1 MKKFYTILCLTIASL
16 TQLLAQAPQGFNYQA
31 TVRNNTGD
39 LIVNTNVYFKFNVM
53 QGSQTSLPVFTEIH
67 YVPTDDLGQVNLVI
81 GQGTATT
88 GAFSSIDWSLGSYYL
103 GIELDTGN
111 GYVAMGTTQLLSV
124 PYALYA
130 ENSGNSTPTTP
141 NLEAVLAENN
151 SANNQQI
158 KDLQDP
164 TEAQDA
170 VTKAYVDTEV
180 LNNVQSIEQVLT
192 QGNDANGIQLKGI
205 ADPTD
210 AQDAVTKA
218 YIDALITNLQSQ
230 IDELDSNISSGSVT
244 DQDGNTYDYFTYGDQ
259 VWTVDNAE
267 MVTYRDGTPIPQ
279 VTDATEWANLTTGA
293 WCYYNNDPTKP
304 RLYNW
309 YAVAGIHDNDEN
321 TPNKQFAPEGWHV
334 PSDAEWTTLE
344 NYLIANGYNYDGTT
358 TENKIAKSMASTTG
372 WNSATNT
379 GAVGNDQSLNNSSSF
394 KVFPQGF
401 CAYDGSFNYEGYS
414 VYFWSSTEYGTSSA
428 WYRFL
433 YSNGSDLARNYASYG
448 QSGLSVRFVKDGEID
463 PNDIDNDNDGYSEN
477 QGDCDDNNVQINP
490 DVAEIEDGID
500 NNCDGEVDEG
510 FNEELTFPVITTNEL
525 IEIFSNHAFSGG
537 NITSDGGAEVTER
550 GVVWGTSPN
559 PTINLET
566 KTQNGGGTGNF
577 SSYVYGLSLGVEYY
591 LRAYATNSV
600 GTAYGDEIVF
610 ETSYAIGQQ
619 GPAGGLIFYDKG
631 FYSDGWRYLEANQ
644 TDFSFGGVVW
654 WNGNWNYQNEIGISP
669 NSNLGDGKANTLLI
683 IEANNNLNNAAKVCN
698 DFVYNGYSDW
708 YLPSIGELELM
719 CQNLYSEG
727 IGNFA
732 DSFYWSSTDTNKIHN
747 AHWIQFSS
755 SPSNCVVRTD
765 MGRNMEN
772 LVRPI
777 RQF

>member
-1 MKKFYTILCLTIASL
+1 M
-16 TQLLAQAPQGFNYQA
+16 
-31 TVRNNTGD
+31 TG
-39 LIVNTNVYFKFNVM
+39 
-53 QGSQTSLPVFTEIH
+53 
-67 YVPTDDLGQVNLVI
+67 VP
-81 GQGTATT
+81 
-88 GAFSSIDWSLGSYYL
+88 
-103 GIELDTGN
+103 
-111 GYVAMGTTQLLSV
+111 
-124 PYALYA
+124 
-130 ENSGNSTPTTP
+130 
-141 NLEAVLAENN
+141 
-151 SANNQQI
+151 
-158 KDLQDP
+158 
-164 TEAQDA
+164 
-170 VTKAYVDTEV
+170 
-180 LNNVQSIEQVLT
+180 
-192 QGNDANGIQLKGI
+192 
-205 ADPTD
+205 
-210 AQDAVTKA
+210 
-218 YIDALITNLQSQ
+218 
-230 IDELDSNISSGSVT
+230 
-244 DQDGNTYDYFTYGDQ
+244 
-259 VWTVDNAE
+259 
-267 MVTYRDGTPIPQ
+267 
-279 VTDATEWANLTTGA
+279 
-293 WCYYNNDPTKP
+293 
-304 RLYNW
+304 
-309 YAVAGIHDNDEN
+309 
-321 TPNKQFAPEGWHV
+321 
-334 PSDAEWTTLE
+334 
-344 NYLIANGYNYDGTT
+344 
-358 TENKIAKSMASTTG
+358 
-372 WNSATNT
+372 
-379 GAVGNDQSLNNSSSF
+379 GNDQSLNNSSGF
-394 KVFPQGF
+394 NAFPEG
-401 CAYDGSFNYEGYS
+401 YRSNSGSFYYEGDGAI
-414 VYFWSSTEYGTSSA
+414 FWSSTENGTDDA
-428 WYRFL
+428 WARGLDYNKQFL
-433 YSNGSDLARNYASYG
+433 YRANTSKQGG
-448 QSGLSVRFVKDGEID
+448 FSVRFVKDGEID

-525 IEIFSNHAFSGG
+525 IEIFSNHAISGG